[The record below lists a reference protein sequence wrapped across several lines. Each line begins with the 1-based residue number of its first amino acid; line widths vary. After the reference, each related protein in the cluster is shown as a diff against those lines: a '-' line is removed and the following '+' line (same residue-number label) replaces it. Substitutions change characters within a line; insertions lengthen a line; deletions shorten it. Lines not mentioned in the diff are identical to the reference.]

1 MHSLLPS
8 FLKCMVVCENY
19 LVSISNV
26 LTVSGNCTK
35 LQLCPIPPIQSTVFQ
50 ESSSPE
56 EAFRTRLVKEQ
67 LSRLSGP
74 HSSELFSNSFGDG
87 KPPSNLVHTTH

>member
-1 MHSLLPS
+1 M
-8 FLKCMVVCENY
+8 
-19 LVSISNV
+19 SISNV

-35 LQLCPIPPIQSTVFQ
+35 LQLCPIPPIQSTVFR

-56 EAFRTRLVKEQ
+56 EAFRPRLAKKQ

-74 HSSELFSNSFGDG
+74 HSSELFSNSFED
-87 KPPSNLVHTTH
+87 